1 MKLRSYKAMEPW
13 RYKAMDYVTM
23 RLCAFGLP
31 FFSVEFMHRICHTL
45 LYSKKFSFIAIAT
58 LPTESR
64 LSITLIATFEIIRK
78 RHSTDDILRHQLGQT
93 KFGQA
98 FESTHAFDHCLS
110 NVIKG
115 LSPPRT
121 AVKYARY
128 LRVVKE
134 IQINCNRIINSDKVT
149 LLLPLSVAVPAPK

>member
-1 MKLRSYKAMEPW
+1 M
-13 RYKAMDYVTM
+13 
-23 RLCAFGLP
+23 
-31 FFSVEFMHRICHTL
+31 
-45 LYSKKFSFIAIAT
+45 
-58 LPTESR
+58 
-64 LSITLIATFEIIRK
+64 TLIATFEIIRK
-78 RHSTDDILRHQLGQT
+78 RHITDDILRHQLGQT

-98 FESTHAFDHCLS
+98 FEGTHAIDHCLS

-134 IQINCNRIINSDKVT
+134 IQINCNRIINSDTVT
-149 LLLPLSVAVPAPK
+149 LLLPLTVAVPTPKSAHRTLLLVWAHIMQSHRCHSPFMPLVGAINIKITQTNNGRT